1 MKAKLTPGYF
11 FISRKLEIL
20 SFLIF
25 VVASHNPMICQE
37 GMVDN
42 RNAGNGLRASIVKI
56 DITPDNPQYLLR
68 YGGRKSTGVR
78 DHIYHRILALD
89 DGVTQYFLVSSDIC
103 MVELSDYEQLAAYL
117 EAKHNINPLHFWWS
131 ATHTHSAP
139 DIGRSALLK
148 IIKGDWYPDDKVDLV
163 YSEWV
168 KQKLIDG
175 IQEAQRQLAPARLGV
190 GWGLSYANI
199 NRRAKNANG
208 KAFLGMDPE
217 GAVDRRIGVLRIDK
231 ADGTPMACIAN
242 YPIHGT
248 VMGPNNT
255 LISGD
260 VPGVVAEYFEE
271 ETGVPLLFINGAA
284 GNIAPLYSFPVYQ
297 DHKEAYF
304 SQFEILLGEKVV
316 DAYQSITAIINN
328 VRIRTDTFLVETP
341 RKDGMNWPATS
352 GQSSSRRT
360 PEGQFMV
367 KIPIH
372 FLEINEEIAIWT
384 APLELFCEISNEIR
398 NSSPYPYTFYFGY
411 TNGWMGYLLTERE
424 YMHDGYEP
432 TKSPFTRAAAGDLT
446 RAVLKHLKHS
456 RQVK

>member
-304 SQFEILLGEKVV
+304 SQFKTLLGDRIIDTYDNICKTTSTINLHVS
-316 DAYQSITAIINN
+316 SIT
-328 VRIRTDTFLVETP
+328 VETP
-341 RKDGMNWPATS
+341 RKEGLEWPTDAEFGKYTRTTS
-352 GQSSSRRT
+352 HGIHL
-360 PEGQFMV
+360 V
-367 KIPIH
+367 KIPIR
-372 FLEINEEIAIWT
+372 FLIINEDIAIWS
-384 APLELFCEISNEIR
+384 APVELFCEISNEIR
-398 NSSPYPYTFYFGY
+398 DHSPYLYTFYFGY
-411 TNGWMGYLLTERE
+411 TNGGLLYLLSEKE
-424 YMHDGYEP
+424 FMYDGYEP
-432 TKSPFTRAAAGDLT
+432 TATVFTPSADRDIKD
-446 RAVLKHLKHS
+446 AVITYLNGY
-456 RQVK
+456 